1 MADTTSAPNNRTI
14 IYRSKTQRERPRVPW
29 SGKSFGSRHNHSLSG
44 AGAAKAASIANAVLK
59 RSGDEGMAI
68 AVANKKVAG
77 MRKRGRISDRAY
89 AKHSAGLDSDRD
101 VDAATA

>member
-1 MADTTSAPNNRTI
+1 M
-14 IYRSKTQRERPRVPW
+14 PW
-29 SGKSFGSRHNHSLSG
+29 SGKSFGAKHNHSLSG

-77 MRKRGRISDRAY
+77 MRKRGRISDKAY
-89 AKHSAGLDSDRD
+89 TKHSAGLDGDRD
-101 VDAATA
+101 VDGATA